1 MNFSRLPPPSTRPK
15 QPSLILTEEALT
27 PQASRRLCFHDA
39 SSSPTV
45 PYYQLRSQQLRHPS
59 QPPPPPPITTPP
71 HPIHIKVARPHL
83 ALNHHRRQ
91 NPPPRLLST
100 HLQQT
105 HTTTPITY
113 RPSCLPSQTTARAR
127 RRSTLASEYSPAI
140 HSEERVGDAR
150 QHYLATHHRATFTLT
165 ALTSSTVT
173 PVARSTTTTR
183 WQLPSSRRRRSPIA

>member
-1 MNFSRLPPPSTRPK
+1 MLRYYCQSELLTRSTAFDSPKAAVTDPDRGRCWSASGSRG
-15 QPSLILTEEALT
+15 
-27 PQASRRLCFHDA
+27 LCTHDA

-71 HPIHIKVARPHL
+71 HPIHIKVAYPHL
-83 ALNHHRRQ
+83 APTRHRRQ
-91 NPPPRLLST
+91 PPPPHFLSTT

-140 HSEERVGDAR
+140 NPEECLDDAR
-150 QHYLATHHRATFTLT
+150 
-165 ALTSSTVT
+165 
-173 PVARSTTTTR
+173 
-183 WQLPSSRRRRSPIA
+183 